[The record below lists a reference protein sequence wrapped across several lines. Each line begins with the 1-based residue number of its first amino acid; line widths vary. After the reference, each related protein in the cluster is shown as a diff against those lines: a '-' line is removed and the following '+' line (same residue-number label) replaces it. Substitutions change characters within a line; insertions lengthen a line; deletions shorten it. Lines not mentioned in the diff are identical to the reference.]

1 MLKLALRNILR
12 HQLRTAMTL
21 AAIIFG
27 VVGLI
32 LSGGFVEDILIQ
44 LGEKTIHSQ
53 SGHLQISKTGFFAQ
67 GSRTPEKYIID
78 KADNVTSLL
87 RDLPEVDN
95 TMGRVNFSG
104 LLNNGRTDLSII
116 GEGVEPDKEARL
128 GSHLEISEGRQ
139 LANHDTYGILVGHG
153 VAASLKLK
161 PGQQVTLLISTAD
174 GAINTLEF
182 DVVGVFQTFSKEFDA
197 RAVRIPLAAAQEL
210 LSRKGVNGIVVALKN
225 TEDTERIASLL
236 TTRLDGARYEVKTWQ
251 QLNDFYQK
259 TVDLY
264 ARQFGA
270 LRLIVLLMV
279 FLSVANTVNMS
290 VFERA
295 GEFGTL
301 MALGNTNS
309 SIFQL
314 VLTENLLLGTI
325 GATGG
330 TILGVMLATVISAF
344 GIPMPPPPNADIGYT
359 ALIRLTPSTLATA
372 FGVGLVAT
380 VLAALFP
387 ASRVA
392 RTPVADALRQNH

>member
-1 MLKLALRNILR
+1 
-12 HQLRTAMTL
+12 MTL